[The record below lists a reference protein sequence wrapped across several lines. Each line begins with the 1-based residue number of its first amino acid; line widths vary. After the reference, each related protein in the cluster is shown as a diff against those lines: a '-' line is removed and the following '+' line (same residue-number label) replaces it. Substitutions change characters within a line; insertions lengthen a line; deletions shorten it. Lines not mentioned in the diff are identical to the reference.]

1 MSDYTSGL
9 KVGKKIGNGHFGQ
22 VHEAVDPAHGDVA
35 VKVLRRA
42 AWMTD
47 AQWATYKPEHLG
59 EAQNLS
65 RAEHRNVVKV
75 HYVVEG
81 DSGDSVVICMAFC
94 PGGSLQ
100 DHFETGPMCLPAVK
114 KVATQVLHGLGALHQ
129 RGMIH
134 RDIKPAN
141 ILIDGK
147 GVAQLGDFGLVTDDL
162 VFGYASDAGYLD
174 HLAYEVWQ
182 GSGTSVRSDVWA
194 LGMTIYRLLHG
205 KAWYDESAP
214 PQDLVKDGGYADKLK
229 WLPHIPKDW
238 RRVIRKMLADD
249 PARRYQSVQQA
260 LNGVAPLCVE
270 PSWDVTVGPDR
281 IEWRRLSG
289 SRRILAEWER
299 ISDRKHRWRVW
310 SEPVGSGRSR
320 TLGGSNALTSRRD
333 AEEGLRELLCF

>member
-1 MSDYTSGL
+1 
-9 KVGKKIGNGHFGQ
+9 
-22 VHEAVDPAHGDVA
+22 
-35 VKVLRRA
+35 
-42 AWMTD
+42 
-47 AQWATYKPEHLG
+47 
-59 EAQNLS
+59 
-65 RAEHRNVVKV
+65 
-75 HYVVEG
+75 
-81 DSGDSVVICMAFC
+81 
-94 PGGSLQ
+94 
-100 DHFETGPMCLPAVK
+100 
-114 KVATQVLHGLGALHQ
+114 
-129 RGMIH
+129 
-134 RDIKPAN
+134 
-141 ILIDGK
+141 
-147 GVAQLGDFGLVTDDL
+147 
-162 VFGYASDAGYLD
+162 
-174 HLAYEVWQ
+174 
-182 GSGTSVRSDVWA
+182 
-194 LGMTIYRLLHG
+194 
-205 KAWYDESAP
+205 SAP

>member
-22 VHEAVDPAHGDVA
+22 VHEAVDPAHGEVA
-35 VKVLRRA
+35 VKVLQRA

-47 AQWATYKPEHLG
+47 AQWATYKSEHLG

-75 HYVVEG
+75 HSVVEG

-100 DHFETGPMCLPAVK
+100 DHFETGPTSLPAVK

-182 GSGTSVRSDVWA
+182 GSGTSVRSDIWA
-194 LGMTIYRLLHG
+194 VGMTIYRLLHG
-205 KAWYDESAP
+205 KAWYDEAAR
-214 PQDLVKDGGYADKLK
+214 PQDLVKDGNYADKLK

-238 RRVIRKMLADD
+238 RRVIRKMLVDD
-249 PARRYQSVQQA
+249 PARRYQNVQQA

-270 PSWDVTVGPDR
+270 PAWDVTVGHDR
-281 IEWRRLSG
+281 IEWRRISG

-320 TLGGSNALTSRRD
+320 TLGGSTALTSRRD

>member
-47 AQWATYKPEHLG
+47 SQWATYKPEHLG

-100 DHFETGPMCLPAVK
+100 DHFEKGPMRLPTVK
-114 KVATQVLHGLGALHQ
+114 KVTTQVLHGLGALHQ
-129 RGMIH
+129 RGMVH

-141 ILIDGK
+141 ILIDEK
-147 GVAQLGDFGLVTDDL
+147 GVAQLGDFGLVTDEL

-182 GSGTSVRSDVWA
+182 GSGTSVRSDIWA
-194 LGMTIYRLLHG
+194 LGMTLYRLLHG
-205 KAWYDESAP
+205 QTWYSESTP
-214 PQDLVKDGGYADKLK
+214 PQDVVKNGGYADKLR

-238 RRVIRKMLADD
+238 RRVIRKMLVDD

-270 PSWDVTVGPDR
+270 PAWDTTVGSDR
-281 IEWRRLSG
+281 VDWQRLSG
-289 SRRILAEWER
+289 SRRVFAEWER
-299 ISDRKHRWRVW
+299 LSERKHKWRVW
-310 SEPVGSGRSR
+310 SEPIGKGRSR
-320 TLGGSNALTSRRD
+320 NLGGSNVSTSRRD
-333 AEEGLRELLCF
+333 AEEGLRALLCP